1 MFTDKTKINIF
12 FSLYLQDIVT
22 VIIAVVCLT
31 LSLVFPA
38 VGIVQMLTKNIFFLI
53 IVPVLYIKYI
63 RKENLKDFG
72 LNLRNKKI
80 GIIGGIIML
89 AVLALISFAYTQFA
103 GFQDNY
109 QLPGYVVDHFWYFV
123 FYELVFVNFFLF
135 IYDFFFRGFILF
147 SLTPKFGLWA
157 VLAQA
162 VIFWST
168 LLLTKNFTWALAP
181 TIILAPASGILTYKS
196 KSFIYSY
203 TASIIFMIF
212 LDAYLIHSIK

>member
-1 MFTDKTKINIF
+1 MFTDKTKINNF

-22 VIIAVVCLT
+22 VIIAIVCLA

-72 LNLRNKKI
+72 LNLRNKKT
-80 GIIGGIIML
+80 GLLGGAIMI
-89 AVLALISFAYTQFA
+89 AASALISFAYIRSA
-103 GFQDNY
+103 GFEDNY
-109 QLPGYVVDHFWYFV
+109 QLPGYVINSFWYFV
-123 FYELVFVNFFLF
+123 LYELVFVNFFLF
-135 IYDFFFRGFILF
+135 IYEFFFRGFVLF
-147 SLTPKFGLWA
+147 SLKATFGLWA
-157 VLAQA
+157 ILAQ
-162 VIFWST
+162 VIIFWGS
-168 LLLTKNFTWALAP
+168 LLVTKNFTWAQSPA
-181 TIILAPASGILTYKS
+181 IILALFSGILAYKS

-203 TASIIFMIF
+203 AASMIFMLL